1 MDNKNTEHRKLA
13 AIVFTDMVGFSALAQ
28 RNEKLALE
36 LLAEQQRLLRMQFST
51 FNGREVKVTGDGFLV
66 EFPSALAATECAVTI
81 QKSIAARNSTQPG
94 ERQFQVRIGIHVG
107 DVVHREADMYG
118 DGVNIASRIEP
129 LARAGGICISDT
141 VYAQVRNK
149 LDVPLTKLDSPE
161 MKNIEPPIGVYRIVL
176 AWESPA
182 PAPRPGRP
190 EASGSKPVR
199 LIAAAAA
206 VSVLLVGGTW
216 SLFRRPG
223 PTSSNRS
230 PEGAVV
236 PVISEKSIV
245 VLPFDNRSLQ
255 KADAFLGDEVAED
268 IRRDLHRIP
277 GLVVAG
283 RATSDALGAQGANRT
298 DAGRT
303 ARAALVLNGA
313 VTHAGSRLKITA
325 ELTRAAT
332 GETVWA
338 DSFDQ
343 PATGLEAIA
352 PEIARRVAAQI
363 QSPVAGTDDRAHAG
377 QDPVNA
383 RSHRL
388 YLEAR
393 SLQARGTEQPL
404 RKSLALF
411 DQAIAQD
418 PKNAR
423 AYAGKAVSYR
433 LLASVYAPP
442 KEIMP
447 LAKTAALQ
455 ACNLDPNLPEAHTA
469 LGYVQLMY
477 EWDPVAARASF
488 RRAQQLDP
496 HHADAF
502 VGEGLLLS
510 AYGNLDEALRM
521 LQRVEEMDPLWPI
534 VSNWIEWVQY
544 LSHNYD
550 GTIRQADRTLQLDPN
565 FALSHGQKGLA
576 LLELG
581 RTDEALKEFRQAVE
595 IDPNYTCLGFLAYRL
610 ARTGKVEEARRLIA
624 RILDM
629 QKKRYVCTYEL
640 ASTYLALGQKE
651 DAVRALNRSY
661 DEGADCVIMTSVE
674 DWNQPLHGDP
684 RFAALLKRA
693 HLPPPPR
700 AHR

>member
-1 MDNKNTEHRKLA
+1 
-13 AIVFTDMVGFSALAQ
+13 
-28 RNEKLALE
+28 
-36 LLAEQQRLLRMQFST
+36 
-51 FNGREVKVTGDGFLV
+51 
-66 EFPSALAATECAVTI
+66 
-81 QKSIAARNSTQPG
+81 
-94 ERQFQVRIGIHVG
+94 
-107 DVVHREADMYG
+107 
-118 DGVNIASRIEP
+118 
-129 LARAGGICISDT
+129 
-141 VYAQVRNK
+141 
-149 LDVPLTKLDSPE
+149 
-161 MKNIEPPIGVYRIVL
+161 
-176 AWESPA
+176 
-182 PAPRPGRP
+182 
-190 EASGSKPVR
+190 
-199 LIAAAAA
+199 
-206 VSVLLVGGTW
+206 
-216 SLFRRPG
+216 
-223 PTSSNRS
+223 
-230 PEGAVV
+230 
-236 PVISEKSIV
+236 
-245 VLPFDNRSLQ
+245 
-255 KADAFLGDEVAED
+255 
-268 IRRDLHRIP
+268 
-277 GLVVAG
+277 
-283 RATSDALGAQGANRT
+283 
-298 DAGRT
+298 
-303 ARAALVLNGA
+303 
-313 VTHAGSRLKITA
+313 
-325 ELTRAAT
+325 
-332 GETVWA
+332 
-338 DSFDQ
+338 
-343 PATGLEAIA
+343 
-352 PEIARRVAAQI
+352 
-363 QSPVAGTDDRAHAG
+363 
-377 QDPVNA
+377 
-383 RSHRL
+383 
-388 YLEAR
+388 
-393 SLQARGTEQPL
+393 
-404 RKSLALF
+404 
-411 DQAIAQD
+411 
-418 PKNAR
+418 
-423 AYAGKAVSYR
+423 
-433 LLASVYAPP
+433 
-442 KEIMP
+442 
-447 LAKTAALQ
+447 
-455 ACNLDPNLPEAHTA
+455 
-469 LGYVQLMY
+469 MY

-488 RRAQQLDP
+488 RRAQQLEP